1 MLLTKRLK
9 IKWFPANKKHY
20 VSLGY
25 KFTNY
30 GDEFE
35 IDVNDLSKG
44 SSQEVEIQCDYCG
57 RKRNIIWKDYLQL
70 RGDTY
75 CCPNCIK
82 HKK

>member
-35 IDVNDLSKG
+35 IDVNDLSKPKMYLFKWLLMY
-44 SSQEVEIQCDYCG
+44 VMLIQ
-57 RKRNIIWKDYLQL
+57 Q
-70 RGDTY
+70 
-75 CCPNCIK
+75 
-82 HKK
+82 